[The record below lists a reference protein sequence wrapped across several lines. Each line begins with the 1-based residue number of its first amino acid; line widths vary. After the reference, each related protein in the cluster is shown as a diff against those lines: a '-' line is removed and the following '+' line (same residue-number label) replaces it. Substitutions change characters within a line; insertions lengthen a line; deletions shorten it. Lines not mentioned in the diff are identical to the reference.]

1 MAQATSTNGF
11 VLAGGK
17 SRRMGQDKATLKWGK
32 TSLLEHIV
40 HLLSTV
46 ADPVRVV
53 GRDELVDRVADKGPM
68 GGILTGLQS
77 TDREPNLFLAVD
89 LPLLTPDFLRL
100 FHSRFLD
107 SQTPLL
113 ACSVAGQFPLCLGI
127 RRELTSDVER
137 RVAADNLSV
146 RAFVQDS
153 RGEILDER
161 ELRRLGLLDLSMF
174 ANINTPEDWE
184 RIARRALT

>member
-46 ADPVRVV
+46 ANPVRVV
-53 GRDELVDRVADKGPM
+53 GRDELVDSVADKGPM

-77 TDREPNLFLAVD
+77 TDRASNLFLAVD

-127 RRELTSDVER
+127 RRELTRDVEQ

-153 RGEILDER
+153 RGEILDDQ
-161 ELRRLGLLDLSMF
+161 ELRRLGLDLSMF
-174 ANINTPEDWE
+174 ANINPPEDWE